1 MIMRLA
7 VLSLAG
13 LISCVVQGDTI
24 SLHNGS
30 VIKGRILSI
39 KDENLQIDSG
49 YGKLTVPL
57 KEITTLDSDEPVWIR
72 FKGSEAFQQ
81 WQLHTIN
88 HQPSTIN
95 HQPSTINHQPSTINH
110 QPSTINHQL
119 STINFTW

>member
-39 KDENLQIDSG
+39 KDENFQIDSG

-88 HQPSTIN
+88 Y
-95 HQPSTINHQPSTINH
+95 
-110 QPSTINHQL
+110 QL
-119 STINFTW
+119 STSLGE